1 MKYIE
6 KRLHGDVIVKKTDLE
21 IIEGTILETKLVQES
36 EHPHVYLGDAD
47 LIQNESGKFLVV
59 HSNAKLVHQS
69 SVHKHADMLL
79 TKGIYKISQVVEM
92 NPITKIVAPVV
103 D

>member
-6 KRLHGDVIVKKTDLE
+6 KRLHGDVIVKLTDLKEVHGE
-21 IIEGTILETKLVQES
+21 ILNTKLIQES

-47 LIQNESGKFLVV
+47 LVQNESGKFLQVF
-59 HSNAKLVHQS
+59 SEAKLVHQS
-69 SVHKHADMLL
+69 SVHKHADMVL
-79 TKGIYKISQVVEM
+79 TKGIYKLSQVVEM

>member
-6 KRLHGDVIVKKTDLE
+6 KRLHGDVIVKLTDLKE
-21 IIEGTILETKLVQES
+21 VKGRALNTNLVQAS
-36 EHPHVYLGDAD
+36 EHPHVYIGDAD
-47 LIQNESGKFLVV
+47 LIQNEGGKFLVV
-59 HSNAKLVHQS
+59 HSNAKLVNQS
-69 SVHKHADMLL
+69 NVHKHADMVL
-79 TKGIYKISQVVEM
+79 TKGIYKLSQVVEM